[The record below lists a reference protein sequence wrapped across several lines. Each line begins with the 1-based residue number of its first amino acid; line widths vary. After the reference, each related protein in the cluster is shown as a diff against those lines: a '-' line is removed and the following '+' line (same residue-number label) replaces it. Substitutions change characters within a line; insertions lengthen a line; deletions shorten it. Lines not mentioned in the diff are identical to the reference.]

1 MAMPFAGGQVK
12 KTLQGLETMKEGGS
26 YNQTNDGPELQFA
39 VDQSDPMTW
48 AQSALFGKWATEGG
62 KEYINSGF
70 KDALGTKKTALQKEA
85 LEKFGMSANDYV
97 QLHRELEG
105 KENNRAKLQTLEK
118 TGLSDEAKEFFYQN
132 NILNSDSQK
141 EKYSKLRSQ
150 GLTFREASDLQ
161 VKISTLDDM
170 YEKKLDT
177 EGFGATKAE
186 QKATELY
193 DYIGKMGVNDAT
205 KTALQEEYCKSAIQL
220 EAKYQKVQGILTT
233 DEYATLN
240 DYIGTL
246 KGDGVYLLKSRRVK
260 AAIDTNVTGKSRAE
274 MQRLYEAWD
283 VSKKLW

>member
-1 MAMPFAGGQVK
+1 MK

-39 VDQSDPMTW
+39 VDQSDPMAW

-62 KEYINSGF
+62 KGYLDRGN
-70 KDALGTKKTALQKEA
+70 KKELSAQDTALQKEA
-85 LEKFGMSANDYV
+85 EEKYGISANDYV
-97 QLHRELEG
+97 SIFRNVTKKETKLSRYQEL
-105 KENNRAKLQTLEK
+105 KKA
-118 TGLSDEAKEFFYQN
+118 GLSDDAEHFLYKN
-132 NILNSDSQK
+132 TVLTSDSQR
-141 EKYSKLRSQ
+141 EDFWNLRLQ
-150 GLTFREASDLQ
+150 GLTYREAADLH
-161 VKISTLDDM
+161 VKMFTLDDK

-193 DYIGKMGVNDAT
+193 DYIEKMGVNDAT
-205 KTALQEEYCKSAIQL
+205 KAALQEEYCKSAIQL

-246 KGDGVYLLKSRRVK
+246 NGKENGESVPLLKSRRVK
-260 AAIDTNVTGKSRAE
+260 NAIDTNVTGKSRAE